1 VFEGLLATFG
11 GFAKV
16 AVKRWLMCA
25 CQPFA
30 QNRLLQ
36 AGLCST
42 TFCSKM
48 KKEQDFD
55 YTRSFYLT

>member
-1 VFEGLLATFG
+1 
-11 GFAKV
+11 
-16 AVKRWLMCA
+16 MCA

-36 AGLCST
+36 AGLGST
-42 TFCSKM
+42 MFCFKM
-48 KKEQDFD
+48 KKEQDFV